1 MLMKVRHY
9 VPKPT
14 LRTIYFGLVESILTY
29 GAQVWSQIHNKSTNR
44 IIKLQNIAIRIIN
57 FAHERQSTNELYKI
71 SKILKLYDHI
81 HLQNFLYAHDFVK
94 GNLPTAFN
102 NTFKL
107 TQNVHNYNTRGSS
120 QH

>member
-9 VPKPT
+9 VSKPT

-29 GAQVWSQIHNKSTNR
+29 GAQIWSQIHNKSTNR
-44 IIKLQNIAIRIIN
+44 IIKLQNKAIRVIN
-57 FAHERQSTNELYKI
+57 FAHERQSTNELYKN
-71 SKILKLYDHI
+71 SKILKLCDHI
-81 HLQNFLYAHDFVK
+81 HLQNVLDAHDFVK
-94 GNLPTAFN
+94 GNLPAAFN

-120 QH
+120 